1 MKSRRNSIICE
12 GRQIGSADRYNLLVG
27 RALWLAVLGV
37 SACRPQVVAEPSARE
52 AEPAAALWVDASALE
67 GGDGTEARPM
77 KSLAAALGKAGA
89 RVHVRTGLY
98 RGPFALPAGAELDG
112 PESAVLFVEGGEG
125 PVVTVAGDG
134 RIAGVSLQGGAVGLA
149 SGGRVR
155 AEGVHWSGQRQVAVE
170 VRGGELELSRAD
182 VRATVSEVIGVAVAR
197 GKVRIADS
205 AFAGPFRR
213 AVEGKGAEVEVTVE
227 RTRFTEAVTAVQLV
241 GGRGHLRGLSAR
253 GGRAA
258 AVFVGTGGEVEI
270 DGLEVDGH
278 EYALLAREARVTAR
292 AVTSRGAER
301 AGIGLVKSRGRLE
314 DVAVSGSG
322 SSGAVEVVGGEV
334 ELRRFRIERA
344 GAYGV
349 HARSAKVVI
358 SDGEIDGV
366 AAEGDGTQGDGVHL
380 RDVKGTVE
388 RVAVRRAGG
397 SGLVVAEASDVR
409 AAELVVE
416 RCRWGGV
423 VVETL
428 STFAGKTIA
437 ARDCGG
443 AALAVPTQAVASVEG
458 FTSARNQEGAV
469 WAECGEGAR
478 VTLRGVTDD
487 APRPRPSC
495 VRVER

>member
-1 MKSRRNSIICE
+1 M
-12 GRQIGSADRYNLLVG
+12 
-27 RALWLAVLGV
+27 
-37 SACRPQVVAEPSARE
+37 RE
-52 AEPAAALWVDASALE
+52 AEPAAAVVWVDAAALE

-77 KSLAAALGKAGA
+77 KSLAAALGRAGA
-89 RVHVRTGLY
+89 RVRVRTGLY
-98 RGPFALPAGAELDG
+98 RGPFSLPAGAELEG

-125 PVVTVAGDG
+125 AVVTVAGEG
-134 RIAGVSLQGGAVGLA
+134 RVAGVSLQGGAIGLA
-149 SGGRVR
+149 AGGRVR
-155 AEGVHWSGQRQVAVE
+155 AEGVHCSGQRQAAVE

-182 VRATVSEVIGVAVAR
+182 VRASLSEVIGVSVAR
-197 GKVRIADS
+197 GKVRVVDS

-213 AVEGKGAEVEVTVE
+213 AVQAQGGEAEVTVE
-227 RTRFTEAVTAVQLV
+227 RTRFAEAVTAVQLV
-241 GGRGHLRGLSAR
+241 GARGHLRGLSAH

-278 EYALLAREARVTAR
+278 EYALLARDAKVTAR

-301 AGIGLVKSRGRLE
+301 AGIGLVHARCRLE
-314 DVAVSGSG
+314 DVSVSGSG

-344 GAYGV
+344 GTYGV
-349 HARSAKVVI
+349 HARSAKVAI

-366 AAEGDGTQGDGVHL
+366 AAEEDGTLGDGVHL

-388 RVAVRRAGG
+388 RVSVRQAGG
-397 SGLVVAEASDVR
+397 SGLLVAEGSDVR
-409 AAELVVE
+409 GAELALE

-428 STFAGKTIA
+428 STFVGKTIA
-437 ARDCGG
+437 ARDCAG
-443 AALAVPTQAVASVEG
+443 AALAVPSKAAASVEG
-458 FTSARNQEGAV
+458 LTSARNQEGAV

-478 VTLRGVTDD
+478 VTLRGLTDD
-487 APRPRPSC
+487 APRPRQPC
-495 VRVER
+495 VRVEP